1 MAKKNKEDLDFLVPW
16 CGDRVPWEPWESQKT
31 YSHYNEETDEWED
44 RPIDWRENKP
54 FKAAFKAVKFTG
66 STSSTRILMEDVAT
80 GAEFVI
86 REDDF
91 FEALSQMTPLFGVFI
106 GEWIFRKTANKYYG
120 LKLHN

>member
-1 MAKKNKEDLDFLVPW
+1 MAKNEDGPEILIPW
-16 CGDRVPWEPWESQKT
+16 CDGRVPWEPWDGAT
-31 YSHYNEETDEWED
+31 YNHFNEETNEWED

-54 FKAAFKAVKFTG
+54 FKAAFKATMFVG

-80 GAEFVI
+80 GKEFVI

-91 FEALSQMTPLFGVFI
+91 FEALNQMTPLFGVFI
-106 GEWIFRKTANKYYG
+106 GEWIFRRTAGKYYG